1 MVTFKSINKNP
12 DGKLYV
18 KGQCLSSD
26 IKPTNNI
33 ANGSILRELDTGKKC
48 VFNEQSRIW
57 IEYGTGEDRNGK
69 VKKKNTIINSTASR
83 LFGDMNDGEVT
94 SLLQAIKN
102 NDVTVK
108 VTVQTTLGVFE
119 GDLIVH
125 GDNVGHFNIIGTAWD
140 DAGDNNGIKC
150 ICIPFWWPDTYG
162 LGGGAPIMS
171 GYLYLADGDWQ
182 IVPSESYED
191 ARSMLTTLTIT
202 EYELAGEPEPEP
214 AVNWEYYRI
223 EGDLETLGS
232 AEESKQLASVLER
245 VAAQELPVIASIYA
259 ASSLMNGNFGLSYI
273 NSTGHA
279 EFSGSFPL
287 PLLARSQINT
297 PVLFFATIDVNNTAD
312 EHYAEWNS
320 DFSGVWI
327 ETHFEDIDRPVITA
341 GYTPYEVICSQM
353 GVSLSDVK
361 TTIELFVKK
370 EADENAG

>member
-12 DGKLYV
+12 DNKLYV

-69 VKKKNTIINSTASR
+69 AKKKNTIINSTADR
-83 LFGDMNDGEVT
+83 LFGDMNDGEVA

-108 VTVQTTLGVFE
+108 VAVQTTLGVFE

-125 GDNVGHFNIIGTAWD
+125 GDNVGHFNIIGTAW
-140 DAGDNNGIKC
+140 NNTDIKC
-150 ICIPFWWPDTYG
+150 ICIPFWRPDTYG
-162 LGGGAPIMS
+162 PGSGTSIMS
-171 GYLYLADGDWQ
+171 GGLDDTDWQ
-182 IVPSESYED
+182 IVSPESYEPVS
-191 ARSMLTTLTIT
+191 SMLTTLTIT

-214 AVNWEYYRI
+214 ATNWEYYRI

-245 VAAQELPVIASIYA
+245 AATQELPVIASIYMESDVMSGTLGLHHLG
-259 ASSLMNGNFGLSYI
+259 ASG
-273 NSTGHA
+273 A
-279 EFSGSFPL
+279 EFIGSYPL
-287 PLLARSQINT
+287 PSLARSQIEN
-297 PVLFFATIDVNNTAD
+297 PIFFFATIVVDNAG
-312 EHYAEWNS
+312 EESYAEWRP
-320 DFSGVWI
+320 DYSGVWI
-327 ETHFEDIDRPVITA
+327 ETNFNGDSDVKISAIYCSYVSLADR
-341 GYTPYEVICSQM
+341 M
-353 GVSLSDVK
+353 GISLSDVK

-370 EADENAG
+370 EADENEG